1 LTGPTS
7 DPKIAAR
14 QTTLCG
20 PNTNMNVNSPRNA
33 TLTRNFHA
41 RSYIVGVDETI
52 EFPEGTRVFW
62 PKTSRNY
69 RDKPTDL
76 VNVHIWTNEDLGK
89 GFSCNVRR
97 DALRRDANF

>member
-1 LTGPTS
+1 M
-7 DPKIAAR
+7 IE
-14 QTTLCG
+14 
-20 PNTNMNVNSPRNA
+20 NINA

-69 RDKPTDL
+69 WDKPEDY
-76 VNVHIWTNEDLGK
+76 VRVHIWTNPEQTL